1 MKIQLLYFDGCPS
14 WRDGL
19 KILES
24 ALQELHI
31 ATRPELFKVKDAAE
45 ASHLEFLG
53 SPSFLVN
60 GQDLWPERRASYAL
74 SCRVYATPSGIQG
87 TPTIEMLKEKITDL
101 LKG

>member
-14 WRDGL
+14 WQDGL
-19 KILES
+19 KNLEV
-24 ALQELHI
+24 ALQELQI
-31 ATRPELFKVKDAAE
+31 TAWPELFKVRDDAE

-60 GQDLWPERRASYAL
+60 GQDLWPEKRASYAL

-87 TPTIEMLKEKITDL
+87 TPTIEMLKEKITL
-101 LKG
+101 VLKG